1 MQAALV
7 HTVQTQTVQTH
18 NVKTPGTHSSTL
30 SWLLL
35 AVWLAYSAAMLW
47 HIKVNSAGAT
57 AMCHY
62 VEPK

>member
-1 MQAALV
+1 MHAALM
-7 HTVQTQTVQTH
+7 HTVQTQTV
-18 NVKTPGTHSSTL
+18 KTPGLHTSTL

-47 HIKVNSAGAT
+47 HIKESSAGTT

-62 VEPK
+62 VAPKR